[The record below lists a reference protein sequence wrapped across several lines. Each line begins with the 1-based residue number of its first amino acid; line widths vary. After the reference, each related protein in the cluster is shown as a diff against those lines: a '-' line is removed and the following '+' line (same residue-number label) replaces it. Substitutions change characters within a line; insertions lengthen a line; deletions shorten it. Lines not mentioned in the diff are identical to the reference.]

1 MSRPKGSTRRR
12 SSRCGRSYVRSRSAT
27 PCSFRATTSS
37 RSARAATG
45 CWCSMPGAWSRTA
58 RRRNCPRGCS
68 AHGASRSRC
77 GAMVTARP
85 TACVRSRACA
95 PSRAPMATRASSSSL
110 SRPRTTCGRKSVAH
124 SCWRATMSSGSMRA
138 ARNWRPSSSSWCK
151 DVRATWTI
159 FRRELA
165 AYLASPLGWIVAATV
180 LLLDGLLFYAQALGP
195 AAGERLSA
203 EVLSRFFWTTS
214 GLVAIAAVALS
225 VRLLVEERQLD
236 TLVLLNTSPVRDR
249 EIVLGKFLSA
259 FAFLG
264 GITLLTLY
272 MPLLV
277 MVNGKISAGQIGV
290 GYLGLF
296 LIGGAVLA
304 VGVFASSLT

>member
-1 MSRPKGSTRRR
+1 M
-12 SSRCGRSYVRSRSAT
+12 
-27 PCSFRATTSS
+27 
-37 RSARAATG
+37 
-45 CWCSMPGAWSRTA
+45 
-58 RRRNCPRGCS
+58 
-68 AHGASRSRC
+68 
-77 GAMVTARP
+77 
-85 TACVRSRACA
+85 
-95 PSRAPMATRASSSSL
+95 
-110 SRPRTTCGRKSVAH
+110 
-124 SCWRATMSSGSMRA
+124 
-138 ARNWRPSSSSWCK
+138 
-151 DVRATWTI
+151 RATWTV

-165 AYLASPLGWIVAATV
+165 AYLTSPLGWVVAAAV
-180 LLLDGLLFYAQALGP
+180 LLIGGLLFYAQALGP

-203 EVLSRFFWTTS
+203 EVLARFFWTMS

-264 GITLLTLY
+264 GVTLLTLY
-272 MPLLV
+272 MPLLIL
-277 MVNGKISAGQIGV
+277 VNGKISFGQVGV

-304 VGVFASSLT
+304 VGVFASSLTRHPLLAVAVGAALTGALFLFWPLAYVLEPPLSDVFAGLAIHGRHFAGFQAGVLHLRDVVYYAAVTFFFLLLATKIMEAKRWE